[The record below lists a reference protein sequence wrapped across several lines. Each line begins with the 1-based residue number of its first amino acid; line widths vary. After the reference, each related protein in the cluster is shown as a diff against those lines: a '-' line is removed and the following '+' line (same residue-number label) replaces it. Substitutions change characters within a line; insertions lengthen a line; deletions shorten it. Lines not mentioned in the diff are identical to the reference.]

1 MVDNI
6 LTLLEIAKEKQIKGV
21 HIDIALGRYKY
32 PETIR
37 EAYQKLKQWDYTKK

>member
-21 HIDIALGRYKY
+21 HIDIALGRYKMIV
-32 PETIR
+32 TG
-37 EAYQKLKQWDYTKK
+37 KQF